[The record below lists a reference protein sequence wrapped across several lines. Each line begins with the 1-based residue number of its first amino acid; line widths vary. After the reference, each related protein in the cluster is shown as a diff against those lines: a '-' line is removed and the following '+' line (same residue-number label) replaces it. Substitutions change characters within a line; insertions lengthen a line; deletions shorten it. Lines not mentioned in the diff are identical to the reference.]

1 MFDQLYEAING
12 ILIRMNQLSAN
23 VEQKNQEIGLI
34 QDQLKIFEEK
44 NQILEKT
51 VNLLES
57 HHKEFEKVIS
67 SNNGFPLTRV
77 FLTMN
82 GKNQPNIKSYA
93 QYDYKIPESVIQF
106 VPSSLNGDLRWDAS
120 NYRLYIGSAGEY
132 LITGRVSV
140 VGMKKDA
147 TMNLLVQHND
157 GASDYRLSSQSC
169 STGSA
174 DQNYVPVHYTML
186 MKENDYLTFKCN
198 VTNNCDST
206 CTISGEKTAYT
217 MIEVTRIA

>member
-23 VEQKNQEIGLI
+23 VEQKNQEIGHI

-93 QYDYKIPESVIQF
+93 QYDYKIPELGTKLVEWRF
-106 VPSSLNGDLRWDAS
+106 K
-120 NYRLYIGSAGEY
+120 
-132 LITGRVSV
+132 
-140 VGMKKDA
+140 VGC
-147 TMNLLVQHND
+147 QQ
-157 GASDYRLSSQSC
+157 LSSIYWFSRRIFNNR
-169 STGSA
+169 TGIGCWHEKGC
-174 DQNYVPVHYTML
+174 NYEFACPT
-186 MKENDYLTFKCN
+186 
-198 VTNNCDST
+198 
-206 CTISGEKTAYT
+206 
-217 MIEVTRIA
+217 